1 MAGASQDEYLPLP
14 RFCATCRDL
23 CGILGREDGWH
34 GNCCLTKY
42 PTRNRAH
49 RSIHEESRWCFR
61 VGFEPVRL
69 AVGVS
74 TGDSQ
79 MKKQIALG
87 RALVMFLACCLITFV
102 QQAAQSQ
109 SKQSQT
115 VPSLTDTQR
124 NNVLEYIDLLRTDV
138 QGQKAEIMGALMGL
152 GVGQSAKFWPIYGQY
167 DAELTRLNTLRASNI
182 QDYTRNYYQLT
193 DPKAD
198 KLAQNSLDYRRQRSD
213 ILARCYGRMKDSLG
227 AVEAMRFLQIEGQL
241 LAIIDLQTAS
251 ALPGPIEQQPP
262 PTPTKVQTQAA
273 PTRVTVPAGTRIL
286 IRMVDS
292 VDSSKQETGY
302 RFTARLETNL
312 QVGDVVVAPRGTTV
326 YGRLA
331 KAKSAGNM
339 SGGAELALELTDI
352 VIAGT
357 AYPLLTSNYQVTSQG
372 QGNKTARRIVGGT
385 GLGALVGGLAGGGK
399 GAAIGAGAGA
409 AAGTTLSAATKGKQ
423 VSVSNE
429 SLVEFRLQQPVSLP
443 VAR

>member
-1 MAGASQDEYLPLP
+1 
-14 RFCATCRDL
+14 
-23 CGILGREDGWH
+23 
-34 GNCCLTKY
+34 
-42 PTRNRAH
+42 
-49 RSIHEESRWCFR
+49 
-61 VGFEPVRL
+61 
-69 AVGVS
+69 
-74 TGDSQ
+74 
-79 MKKQIALG
+79 MKKEIAVR
-87 RALVMFLACCLITFV
+87 RALVMFLACCPVTFV
-102 QQAAQSQ
+102 QQAGQSQ
-109 SKQSQT
+109 NRQSQT
-115 VPSLTDTQR
+115 APSVTDTQR
-124 NNVLEYIDLLRTDV
+124 SNVLEYIELLRTDV

-152 GVGQSAKFWPIYGQY
+152 GVDQSAKFWPIYGQY
-167 DAELTRLNTLRASNI
+167 DADLTKLNILRAGNV
-182 QDYTRNYYQLT
+182 QDYARNYSQLT

-198 KLAQNSLDYRRQRSD
+198 KLAQYSLNYQRQRSD
-213 ILARCYGRMKDSLG
+213 LLARCYGRMKDSLG
-227 AVEAMRFLQIEGQL
+227 PVEAMRFLQIEGQL
-241 LAIIDLQTAS
+241 LAIIDLQIAS
-251 ALPGPIEQQPP
+251 ALPGPIERQPL
-262 PTPTKVQTQAA
+262 PTPTQVQTQAA

-286 IRMVDS
+286 VRMVDS

-339 SGGAELALELTDI
+339 SGGAELTLELTDI
-352 VIAGT
+352 VISGT
-357 AYPLLTSNYQVTSQG
+357 AYPLLTSNYEVASQG

-423 VSVSNE
+423 VSVSSE